1 MDMRK
6 YGRRS
11 AFIKADQ
18 VRGQPRNETIVFVK
32 IGRFDRPDVTFESG
46 KQLTLNATNV
56 DVLVDAYGDSD
67 NWLGKQ
73 IELFLGAIEYQ
84 GSDHAAV
91 LVRPITPPSKQK
103 TAKAADDEAPF
114 DDSTNIPF

>member
-18 VRGQPRNETIVFVK
+18 VRGQPRDEIIAFVK
-32 IGRFDRPDVTFESG
+32 IGRFDRPDVTFKSG

-56 DVLVDAYGDSD
+56 DVLIDAYGDSD
-67 NWLGKQ
+67 NWVGKQ

-84 GSDHAAV
+84 GSDHEAV
-91 LVRPITPPSKQK
+91 LVRPISPPIKQK
-103 TAKAADDEAPF
+103 KKATDDDEAFF
-114 DDSTNIPF
+114 DDDNIPY

>member
-18 VRGQPRNETIVFVK
+18 VRDQPRDETITFVK
-32 IGRFDRPDVTFESG
+32 IGRFDRPDVAFESG

-56 DVLVDAYGDSD
+56 DVLIEAYGDSD
-67 NWLGKQ
+67 NWIGKHVR
-73 IELFLGAIEYQ
+73 LFLGDIEYQ
-84 GSDHAAV
+84 GSPHEAV
-91 LVRPITPPSKQK
+91 LVRPISPPIKQK
-103 TAKAADDEAPF
+103 REAKAADDESPF
-114 DDSTNIPF
+114 NDEVPF